1 MNKSILKTNGNGG
14 ITDVGAWF
22 VTYNTES
29 MWANNFGAGHPI
41 QYRAL
46 MPDGSY
52 GIPYS
57 DSAEVVDFQ
66 LAKLAEAKIDFIL
79 FDITNGGLTDKIPYG
94 TNHNE
99 WIVDNA
105 AFTCERIAL
114 WNESHNWKIRYAIG
128 VGSYM
133 AIRGYKFDKEGNMI
147 KEGISIGEITEM
159 QAEEVYKKFVQNPVY
174 GKDYYTLD
182 GKPLLIIHDWGENVL
197 TVPHGWNAYKGDRTY
212 GDLFTVRNGQGGEAG
227 TYGWQTRYGT
237 QVHPEV
243 EVVCPGQNTHG
254 GRVNI
259 YRNNGKYYRNEW
271 NTVLSNPSPRIVMI
285 TSFNDYNEDSAIFP
299 ADTSG
304 CEEGYEEK
312 WTDENGVLCPNM
324 YWEITCESIKKMR
337 EKNGDSLI
345 QE

>member
-1 MNKSILKTNGNGG
+1 MNNTVLKTNGNGG
-14 ITDVGAWF
+14 ITDIGTWF
-22 VTYNTES
+22 VTYNTDD
-29 MWANNFGAGHPI
+29 MWANNFGSGHPI

-46 MPDGSY
+46 MPDGTH

-57 DSAEVVDFQ
+57 DNIDVIDFQ
-66 LAKLAEAKIDFIL
+66 LSKLAEAKIDFIL
-79 FDITNGGLTDKIPYG
+79 FDITNGGITDKIPYG

-105 AFTCERIAL
+105 ALTCERISK
-114 WNESHNWKIRYAIG
+114 WNEEHDWKIRYAIG
-128 VGSYM
+128 VGCYM
-133 AIRGYKFDKEGNMI
+133 AIRGYRYDKEGNMI
-147 KEGISIGEITEM
+147 KEGHSIGEITEW
-159 QAEEVYKKFVQNPVY
+159 QAEAVYKKFVQHPVY

-197 TVPHGWNAYKGDRTY
+197 TVPHGWIAYKGDRTY

-227 TYGWQTRYGT
+227 TYGWQTRRGT

-254 GRVNI
+254 GHVNI
-259 YRNNGKYYRNEW
+259 YRNNGKYYKNEW
-271 NTVLSNPSPRIVMI
+271 SIVLNNPSPRIVMI

-312 WTDENGVLCPNM
+312 WVDENGVLSSDM
-324 YWEITCESIKKMR
+324 YWEITCNSIRLLR
-337 EKNGDSLI
+337 EKNNDKTIG
-345 QE
+345 